1 MKRLITLFLFS
12 IVAAPMAAL
21 AQSDDTK
28 AILDA
33 LKGLGD
39 RMDGMQRQIDQLKS
53 GPAAPAPATAPAKS
67 PPAEAPGPAA
77 RGTPS
82 GGTPPGMKLV
92 PGWVVQVI
100 PYEEGNPSPDALFQ
114 FTAPKLPLK
123 FNAHLATKNTDNW
136 VRYRGEAKLNVY
148 EAGRH
153 VFLVDIAVPRGPDA
167 SCSVALSIGGK
178 DVVSTPEK
186 SVHVVKDQTTLTV
199 SGGLDMAVGNYDATF
214 SMACQTNGG
223 QSNAGYL
230 GRGNNFYNQK
240 EEWLG
245 TSFNIQVR
253 GPSDSVPRAFEPT
266 ELFHYVRQ
274 RASAPGPAGAVDRAA
289 AGDAVETASTE
300 PPQLVRTS
308 GVRTIVSEVNV
319 RSKPSTAA
327 SLATRLEPG
336 MQVRLVARTSDE
348 EWHQVA
354 VGDRVVGFVKTTALA
369 ANSR

>member
-39 RMDGMQRQIDQLKS
+39 RMDGMQRQIDQLK
-53 GPAAPAPATAPAKS
+53 GAPAVPAPATAPTKS
-67 PPAEAPGPAA
+67 PPAEAPPPAA

-100 PYEEGNPSPDALFQ
+100 PYEESNPSPDALFQ

-153 VFLVDIAVPRGPDA
+153 VFLFDVANAASRPSLYCVLEIGINGKKVIA
-167 SCSVALSIGGK
+167 
-178 DVVSTPEK
+178 TPEK
-186 SVHVVKDQTTLTV
+186 AISEINGNDTKTL
-199 SGGLDMAVGNYDATF
+199 SGGIDLAVGNYDITF
-214 SMACQTNGG
+214 EAGCQSGG
-223 QSNAGYL
+223 ALFIRRGSND
-230 GRGNNFYNQK
+230 YNHRDA
-240 EEWLG
+240 WLN
-245 TSFNIQVR
+245 SSVNIQVR
-253 GPSDSVPRAFEPT
+253 GPTDSVPRAFEPT

-289 AGDAVETASTE
+289 AGDPVETASTE